1 MTQPVN
7 PTVRFMPRRIA
18 FAGAV
23 LLLGFGVIWARLYFL
38 QCIRHDEICQR
49 VEEMHRQQRSIPAH
63 RGSIWDR
70 KGELLAQDRTTHD
83 LYADTLQMRDVPMVR
98 VRLGHI
104 EKTSALD
111 LSRKNTPDEIVAR
124 YRRHVASVIAE
135 TLSRDNESTAGKAA
149 ELERQLADEKRVEF
163 VLIKGLQDE
172 EAASLR
178 RVIEEQ
184 NIIGVNIHSG
194 TRRFY
199 PAAERLTHVLGYV
212 NSHNEGQ
219 EGIESTLNTKL
230 KGVDGYQW
238 IERDRKGRE
247 ITTFR
252 GETVEPQHG
261 QEITLTIDMQL
272 QEIMEETLEEAFEF
286 YHPRKIVAVLVEPGT
301 GAIRA
306 MASRPHY
313 ERSDMGGTL
322 NNLAIGSHYE
332 PGSVFKIV
340 AYSGVFDRGL
350 TNLEESINVNGDQK
364 IFAGLNMH
372 DHLNSWVTVVQAFA
386 KSSNRGA
393 YLLAH
398 RLGDKNFLDYV
409 KNFGFGQKTGIPL
422 TGEVPGIVMPRK
434 TWDNLTY
441 SRMAIGHAVTVTPL
455 QMAMAISAVANGGTL
470 MKPQLVEEIRD
481 DKGRVLEQ
489 LKPNPVRRVCST
501 KAANL
506 VRTAME
512 GVVSEKG
519 TGFKAAIPG
528 IRVAGKTGTAQLYKK
543 NGKGIDEGHYCVS
556 FAGFAPADNPEFAAI
571 IVLDDPHAPQDELL
585 GGILAAPIFSKL
597 MQQSL
602 QQMAVAR
609 SNAASKPILAKEGGE
624 P

>member
-1 MTQPVN
+1 MTKPVS
-7 PTVRFMPRRIA
+7 PVALLMPRRIA
-18 FAGAV
+18 FVGAV
-23 LLLGFGVIWARLYFL
+23 LLLGFGTVWAKLYHL
-38 QCIRHDEICQR
+38 QCHRHVEISQR
-49 VEEMHRQQRSIPAH
+49 VEEMHRQQRLIPAH

-70 KGELLAQDRTTHD
+70 NGELLAQNRTTHD
-83 LYADTLQMRDVPMVR
+83 LYADTLQLRDLPMVR
-98 VRLGHI
+98 MRLGHI
-104 EKTSALD
+104 EKTSVLD
-111 LSRKNTPDEIVAR
+111 LSRRNSADEIFTR
-124 YRRHVASVIAE
+124 YRHHVAEVIAE
-135 TLSRDNESTAGKAA
+135 TLSRDNDSKTIKAE
-149 ELERQLADEKRVEF
+149 ELDRLLADEKRVEF
-163 VLIKGLQDE
+163 VLMKGLQDE
-172 EAASLR
+172 DAESLR

-184 NIIGVNIHSG
+184 NIIGVNIQSG

-212 NSHNEGQ
+212 NSRNEGQ
-219 EGIESTLNTKL
+219 EGIEATLNAKL
-230 KGVDGYQW
+230 KGEDGHQW

-252 GETVEPQHG
+252 GETVDPQHG

-322 NNLAIGSHYE
+322 NNLAIGTHYE

-350 TNLEESINVNGDQK
+350 VGLDTTINVSSDQK
-364 IFAGLNMH
+364 IFAGLNIH
-372 DHLNSWVTVVQAFA
+372 DHLNSAVTVLQAFA

-393 YLLAH
+393 YLMANK
-398 RLGDKNFLDYV
+398 LGDKNFLGYV

-422 TGEVPGIVMPRK
+422 TGEVTGIVMERK

-441 SRMAIGHAVTVTPL
+441 SRMAIGHAVTATPL
-455 QMAMAISAVANGGTL
+455 QMAMAVSAIANGGTL
-470 MKPQLVEEIRD
+470 MKPQLIEEIRD
-481 DKGRVLEQ
+481 DKGRSLDH
-489 LKPNPVRRVCST
+489 LKAEPVRRVCST

-506 VRTAME
+506 TRAAME
-512 GVVSEKG
+512 AVVSEKG

-543 NGKGIDEGHYCVS
+543 NGKGIDDGHYCVS
-556 FAGFAPADNPEFAAI
+556 FAGFAPAENPEFTAI
-571 IVLDDPHAPQDELL
+571 IVLDDPHAPQEELL

-597 MQQSL
+597 MQRSL

-609 SNAASKPILAKEGGE
+609 SNATKPTLAKEGGE

>member
-1 MTQPVN
+1 MTQPVSS
-7 PTVRFMPRRIA
+7 TVRHMPRRIA

-23 LLLGFGVIWARLYFL
+23 LLLGFGAVWARLYYL
-38 QCIRHDEICQR
+38 QCVRHDEICQR
-49 VEEMHRQQRSIPAH
+49 VEEMHRQQRIIPAN

-70 KGELLAQDRTTHD
+70 NGELLAQNRTTHD
-83 LYADTLQMRDVPMVR
+83 LYADTLKLRDVPMVR
-98 VRLGHI
+98 VRLGRI
-104 EKTSALD
+104 EKISALA
-111 LSRKNTPDEIVAR
+111 LSRNNSADEIVAR
-124 YRRHVASVIAE
+124 YRRHVAQVIAD
-135 TLSRDNESTAGKAA
+135 TLSRDNESAAVKAE
-149 ELERQLADEKRVEF
+149 ELERQLADDKRVEF

-172 EAASLR
+172 EASSLR
-178 RVIEEQ
+178 RVLEEQ
-184 NIIGVNIHSG
+184 NIIGVNIQSG

-219 EGIESTLNTKL
+219 EGIESTLNAKL
-230 KGVDGYQW
+230 KGVDGHQW

-252 GETVEPQHG
+252 GETVDPQNG
-261 QEITLTIDMQL
+261 QEVTLTIDMQL

-313 ERSDMGGTL
+313 ERSDMGGTMS
-322 NNLAIGSHYE
+322 NLAIGTHYE

-340 AYSGVFDRGL
+340 AYTGAFDRGL
-350 TNLEESINVNGDQK
+350 VGLDSTINVSGDQK
-364 IFAGLNMH
+364 IFAGLNIH
-372 DHLNSWVTVVQAFA
+372 DHLNSSVTVLQAFA

-393 YLLAH
+393 YYLAS
-398 RLGDKNFLDYV
+398 RLGDARYLDYV

-422 TGEVPGIVMPRK
+422 TGEVSGIVMPRK

-441 SRMAIGHAVTVTPL
+441 SRMAMGHAVTATPL
-455 QMAMAISAVANGGTL
+455 QMAMAISTIANGGTL
-470 MKPQLVEEIRD
+470 MKPQIVEEIRD
-481 DKGRVLEQ
+481 DKGRILEQ
-489 LKPNPVRRVCST
+489 LKPVPVRRVCSA
-501 KAANL
+501 KAAAL
-506 VRTAME
+506 TRAAME
-512 GVVSEKG
+512 AVVSEKG
-519 TGFKAAIPG
+519 TGLKAAIPG

-556 FAGFAPADNPEFAAI
+556 FAGFAPAENPEFAAI
-571 IVLDDPHAPQDELL
+571 IVLDDPHAPQEELL

-609 SNAASKPILAKEGGE
+609 SNASKPILAKEGGE